1 MTESEVWNKVP
12 RPLTTTAT
20 QTSATMLKLKTPV
33 SSRGRGGARGRGRG
47 RAPGRP
53 RGGKRL
59 RQTPIQPQRP
69 EKVLMLIGSSVP
81 STSQPP
87 ATGRGSAPP
96 GLGPRTSADN
106 VEVDWFAD
114 YAS

>member
-20 QTSATMLKLKTPV
+20 QTSAIMLKLKTPV
-33 SSRGRGGARGRGRG
+33 SSRGRGRARGRGRG
-47 RAPGRP
+47 QAPGRL

-59 RQTPIQPQRP
+59 RQTLIQPQRP
-69 EKVLMLIGSSVP
+69 EKVSMLVGSSVP

-96 GLGPRTSADN
+96 LETGRKQ
-106 VEVDWFAD
+106 DWVHEHPLIT
-114 YAS
+114 